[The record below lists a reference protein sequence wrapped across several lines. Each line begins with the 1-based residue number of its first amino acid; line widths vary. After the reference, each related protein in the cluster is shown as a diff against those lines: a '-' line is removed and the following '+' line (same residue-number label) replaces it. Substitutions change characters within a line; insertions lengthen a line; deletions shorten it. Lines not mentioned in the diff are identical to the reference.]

1 MRFLTPANFY
11 FFAFLSARKAEED
24 FFLEIVY
31 SYTSWLHFIL
41 GLNFTVCGY
50 YSV

>member
-1 MRFLTPANFY
+1 MGFLTPANFY

-31 SYTSWLHFIL
+31 SYPWFKFY
-41 GLNFTVCGY
+41 GLWVL
-50 YSV
+50 

>member
-1 MRFLTPANFY
+1 MGLLTPANFF

-31 SYTSWLHFIL
+31 SYIRRGNIL
-41 GLNFTVCGY
+41 SLV
-50 YSV
+50 